1 MPMKGH
7 INGIGGELIANM
19 FPEKFKGMTLFAVA
33 MKAEER
39 LRAMA
44 KPQVADPGVFK
55 NNCFSFCHQKENIFL
70 KIACLFQ
77 I

>member
-1 MPMKGH
+1 MSMKRH
-7 INGIGGELIANM
+7 VNGKGGELISNV
-19 FPEKFKGMTLFAVA
+19 FPEKFKRMALFAIA
-33 MKAEER
+33 MKAKER
-39 LRAMA
+39 LRTMA